1 MAMPMKIVVPINT
14 MLADLDE
21 SLKNLLKR
29 DLERHGFDGVEIEFD
44 APDKEWAASLSSPA
58 VNLFLYDIREAKE
71 LRPIE
76 WQEQVREGRTTDLRP
91 PLRIDASY
99 AVTAW
104 TRDVQD
110 EHRLLS
116 QAMAI
121 FYAFPVL
128 PEEILAASLANG
140 SQRYPLKTTTA
151 QERHEDASD
160 FWTAVGGQYKASF
173 NYVVTLSCESG
184 VSLER
189 GPEVKTATTRL
200 FDRDARN
207 ATLLEMHRSGG
218 NVVDA
223 DGDAGPE
230 RLGAPPGDRAARG
243 HGSRRPVPLRPAP
256 LRELHGRRARP
267 RRQGAESRARDS
279 GPGRGDRPRRRREG
293 RRQARLTSRPRGA
306 CPNRARTLPLR
317 CTGASGALVRE
328 KPEFRPCLDG
338 P

>member
-1 MAMPMKIVVPINT
+1 MNTTIQVPINT

-21 SLKNLLKR
+21 SLKTLLKR
-29 DLERHGFDGVEIEFD
+29 DLDRHGFDGVEIEFD

-71 LRPIE
+71 LRPIDWE
-76 WQEQVREGRTTDLRP
+76 ERVREGRTIDLRP

-116 QAMAI
+116 QVMAVL
-121 FYAFPVL
+121 YAFPTLPPDVL
-128 PEEILAASLANG
+128 TPALVNG
-140 SQRYPLKTTTA
+140 SQRYPLKTRTA

-173 NYVVTLSCESG
+173 NFVVTLSCEPG

-189 GPEVKTATTRL
+189 GPEVRTATTRL
-200 FDRDARN
+200 FDRDSRN

-218 NVVDA
+218 IVVDA
-223 DGDAGPE
+223 RRRGRAE
-230 RLGAPPGDRAARG
+230 RLGAHARDRPARG
-243 HGSRRPVPLRPAP
+243 HRRRGPLPLRPAEP
-256 LRELHGRRARP
+256 GELHRHRPRPRRERGEGHPHRPGPGRRAD
-267 RRQGAESRARDS
+267 A
-279 GPGRGDRPRRRREG
+279 RRREG
-293 RRQARLTSRPRGA
+293 RRQAVAGRRPSVSALWAETLPPCVPRG
-306 CPNRARTLPLR
+306 
-317 CTGASGALVRE
+317 
-328 KPEFRPCLDG
+328 F
-338 P
+338 

>member
-1 MAMPMKIVVPINT
+1 MAMPMKIQVPVNT

-21 SLKNLLKR
+21 SLKSLLKR
-29 DLERHGFDGVEIEFD
+29 DLERHGFDGVEIVFD

-58 VNLFLYDIREAKE
+58 VNLFLYDIREAKD

-76 WQEQVREGRTTDLRP
+76 WQEQVREGRTIDLRP

-116 QAMAI
+116 QTMAI
-121 FYAFPVL
+121 FYAFPTL
-128 PEEILAASLANG
+128 PADMLAASLANG
-140 SQRYPLKTTTA
+140 SQRYPLTTATA

-160 FWTAVGGQYKASF
+160 FWSAVGGQYKASF
-173 NYVVTLSCESG
+173 NYVVTLSCEAG

-189 GPEVKTATTRL
+189 GPEVRTATTRL

-218 NVVDA
+218 TIVDA
-223 DGDAGPE
+223 EGDGIRDVWV
-230 RLGAPPGDRAARG
+230 RLLETGQIAVTDDEGRFRFDRLHQGSYTVQARG
-243 HGSRRPVPLRPAP
+243 PDGKETKA
-256 LRELHGRRARP
+256 ELKIPG
-267 RRQGAESRARDS
+267 QGAEIVLGGGAKAPAKSR
-279 GPGRGDRPRRRREG
+279 
-293 RRQARLTSRPRGA
+293 
-306 CPNRARTLPLR
+306 
-317 CTGASGALVRE
+317 
-328 KPEFRPCLDG
+328 
-338 P
+338 

>member
-1 MAMPMKIVVPINT
+1 MPMKIQVPINT

-21 SLKNLLKR
+21 SLKSLLKR
-29 DLERHGFDGVEIEFD
+29 DLERHGFDGVEIVFD

-71 LRPIE
+71 LRPIDWE
-76 WQEQVREGRTTDLRP
+76 ERVREGRTADLRP

-116 QAMAI
+116 QTMAI
-121 FYAFPVL
+121 FYAFPTL
-128 PEEILAASLANG
+128 PPDILPPSLANG

-189 GPEVKTATTRL
+189 GPEVRTATTRL

-218 NVVDA
+218 TVVDG
-223 DGDAGPE
+223 DGKALRNVSGPPARDRPAG
-230 RLGAPPGDRAARG
+230 G
-243 HGSRRPVPLRPAP
+243 HGRRRPLPLRPP
-256 LRELHGRRARP
+256 PHRRLHRRGARP
-267 RRQGAESRARDS
+267 RRQGDQSPTEDS
-279 GPGRGDRPRRRREG
+279 GRRRRDRPRRGQG
-293 RRQARLTSRPRGA
+293 RRQARLTEAPSAAPRGQES
-306 CPNRARTLPLR
+306 CPLR
-317 CTGASGALVRE
+317 CTASSGGGRPQ
-328 KPEFRPCLDG
+328 KPEFTPCLDG
-338 P
+338 L